1 MTTATEPEGAAG
13 RDESGPER
21 LDRNYGELLQE
32 LRVSQ
37 VGVQILFA
45 SLLTLS
51 FTERF
56 TRITSL
62 QRGTYVVTLLAAAAA
77 TAFLIAPVAFHRVV
91 FRHSQK
97 DDLVR
102 NAHRMA
108 IGGMTCLVVAVVGAV
123 LLILEVVLGRD
134 PAIWISVG
142 VATFFVLLWLVVPLV
157 SRTRG
162 ESPGHD

>member
-1 MTTATEPEGAAG
+1 MAPTTEPECAAG
-13 RDESGPER
+13 RDESELER
-21 LDRNYGELLQE
+21 PDRNYGELLQE
-32 LRVSQ
+32 LRVTQ
-37 VGVQILFA
+37 IGVQILFA
-45 SLLTLS
+45 SLLTLA

-77 TAFLIAPVAFHRVV
+77 TAFLIAPVAFHRIV

-108 IGGMTCLVVAVVGAV
+108 MGGLACLVVAVVGAV

-134 PAIWISVG
+134 PAIWFSVG

-157 SRTRG
+157 SRTRD